1 MLIWCIPL
9 QVLKQLN
16 VFAEDDISAA
26 AEALN
31 DVRLSPEMLILF
43 SILPPKLRSVQ
54 GEMNCSS
61 NTIGCLPCQ

>member
-26 AEALN
+26 AEALD
-31 DVRLSPEMLILF
+31 DVRLSPEMLILY
-43 SILPPKLRSVQ
+43 SILLPPLS
-54 GEMNCSS
+54 G
-61 NTIGCLPCQ
+61 IGHYILESRIITNF